1 MEQLQYINWSYYDD
15 QGSSTRDVTDSGSMY
30 KYYPY
35 LQYSRVTW
43 GYQSKEDAIAGD
55 STGGAV
61 PSARGSRAMTSTA
74 RAWRIPRMPP

>member
-1 MEQLQYINWSYYDD
+1 
-15 QGSSTRDVTDSGSMY
+15 MY

-55 STGGAV
+55 STGGH
-61 PSARGSRAMTSTA
+61 PSHPHVEAE
-74 RAWRIPRMPP
+74 P